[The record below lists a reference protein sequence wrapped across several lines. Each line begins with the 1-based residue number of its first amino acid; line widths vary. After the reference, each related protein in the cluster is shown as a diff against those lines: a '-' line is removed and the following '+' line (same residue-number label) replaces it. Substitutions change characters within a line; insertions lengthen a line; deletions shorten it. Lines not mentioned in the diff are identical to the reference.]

1 MENLRTEIKK
11 FVERLSMD
19 EIKERLVEYMAKERC
34 ATIFPVA
41 LSVKNVHHK
50 GTCSQYNVYLTMN
63 NGAEVEVKFPDR
75 PSRLIYIYTLLH
87 PEGFQRRMLE
97 KNNYKELA
105 DLFIQLFATIPDKLF
120 YKSVKK
126 DFNHYVND
134 AIAKS
139 RRAIRAAVQEA
150 LLKNQPH
157 SELWNDIEIAN
168 PSDHNGRTVIP
179 FAKDRERVIVDEKL
193 SA

>member
-1 MENLRTEIKK
+1 MENLRTQLMN
-11 FVERLSMD
+11 FVEGLSAD
-19 EIKERLVEYMAKERC
+19 EMKERLVEYMAKEHS
-34 ATIFPVA
+34 ATILPV
-41 LSVKNVHHK
+41 SVCVKNEHHK
-50 GTCSQYNVYLTMN
+50 GTCSQFNVYLTTN

-97 KNNYKELA
+97 RNNYKGLA
-105 DLFIQLFATIPDKLF
+105 DLFVQLFAKNPEKSF
-120 YKSVKK
+120 YNSLKK

-139 RRAIRAAVQEA
+139 RRAIREAVKEA
-150 LLKNQPH
+150 LFRNQPH

-168 PSDHNGRTVIP
+168 PSEHNGRTVIP
-179 FAKDRERVIVDEKL
+179 FAKDRGRVIVDAKL